1 MITIQAKKHDSLS
14 VEFKFGF
21 DVGEDDVDVNDFAVN
36 VWLFVPNSMGIS
48 SETYGKEQFYRDIKS
63 NLRLIT
69 PVFSMEEMSC
79 GTSLPYTYL
88 KESVASATSG
98 AGGGELFEYHLKM
111 FAAIFR
117 SALKREAAKFRCIRN
132 PLQFSAMAEELRAN
146 VGATLD
152 LYRSFREQ
160 AGYMSPAEK
169 LRYLAVDEY
178 LGFLVQLYFFRI
190 LKYADS
196 HKVAASRESR
206 DSIMEMIRS
215 EEDYA
220 RESGY
225 ASFSSDP
232 VNNRDVVYRHGL
244 LKKYVESD
252 LYIGLDKK
260 KDGVAVEQLYYSI
273 AAGVAMIFATGV
285 GWATQ
290 VRYGNVTLPLFIVL
304 VISYMMKD
312 RIKDLM
318 RFYFAHRLVNKYYD
332 KKAPIKIGNGKC
344 GELKEGVDFISGSKI
359 DSEVMRLRSD
369 GAAFSEESGI
379 LEEKVLLYRQR
390 CVLDGR
396 AMSSGKQY
404 PLRGVNEIMRLH
416 LSRFMQKMDNP
427 DVPVDMADVEGNV
440 TTLRVQRIYYINVI
454 LQLRHCSQEEYR
466 HFRIA
471 MNRNGVIKVEEI
483 PTLPSAQKNA

>member
-117 SALKREAAKFRCIRN
+117 SALKREAAKFRYIRN
-132 PLQFSAMAEELRAN
+132 PLQFSAMTEELRAN

-225 ASFSSDP
+225 ASFSSD
-232 VNNRDVVYRHGL
+232 R
-244 LKKYVESD
+244 
-252 LYIGLDKK
+252 
-260 KDGVAVEQLYYSI
+260 
-273 AAGVAMIFATGV
+273 
-285 GWATQ
+285 
-290 VRYGNVTLPLFIVL
+290 
-304 VISYMMKD
+304 
-312 RIKDLM
+312 
-318 RFYFAHRLVNKYYD
+318 
-332 KKAPIKIGNGKC
+332 
-344 GELKEGVDFISGSKI
+344 
-359 DSEVMRLRSD
+359 
-369 GAAFSEESGI
+369 
-379 LEEKVLLYRQR
+379 
-390 CVLDGR
+390 
-396 AMSSGKQY
+396 
-404 PLRGVNEIMRLH
+404 
-416 LSRFMQKMDNP
+416 
-427 DVPVDMADVEGNV
+427 
-440 TTLRVQRIYYINVI
+440 
-454 LQLRHCSQEEYR
+454 
-466 HFRIA
+466 
-471 MNRNGVIKVEEI
+471 
-483 PTLPSAQKNA
+483 